1 MRLGAL
7 MEVSA
12 LDKKDT
18 LSTEIEGKKRKN
30 RTKGIDGFF
39 VEENIFLHIYVKN
52 TQLCE

>member
-18 LSTEIEGKKRKN
+18 LSTEIEGKKEEQDKGN
-30 RTKGIDGFF
+30 RQ
-39 VEENIFLHIYVKN
+39 V
-52 TQLCE
+52 LC

>member
-18 LSTEIEGKKRKN
+18 LSTEIEGKKGSIGQR
-30 RTKGIDGFF
+30 
-39 VEENIFLHIYVKN
+39 E
-52 TQLCE
+52 